1 MRMNS
6 KLFLCLLL
14 AALASCRPTD
24 DDPQPPAAEPTSE
37 TFSYGGQTVTYGV
50 VKRKYASGPNGEQFL
65 TPVVKY
71 WLDRNLGAQQA
82 AAYPNDSLA
91 RGDLFQWGRPADG
104 HQLRTS
110 DTTRMLATSA
120 IPGHNDFIAAP
131 FGQNWMAAPDSTLW
145 SLPTK
150 TNNICPAGWHVATAD
165 ELGMELHSWSHDN
178 IADSFNS
185 TLRWVPSGSR
195 DNDGTERYSTY
206 WAFIWSSTPVDFGQA
221 ASLAI
226 VGTGQSEMSMSTP
239 IVGRAVR
246 CVKD

>member
-1 MRMNS
+1 MCMNT
-6 KLFLCLLL
+6 KLFLVLLL
-14 AALASCRPTD
+14 IAPASCKQTD
-24 DDPQPPAAEPTSE
+24 DDPGASATEPTSE
-37 TFSYGGQTVTYGV
+37 TFSYSDQTVTYGV
-50 VKRKYASGPNGEQFL
+50 VKRTYATGPHGEQLL

-71 WLDRNLGAQQA
+71 WLDRNLGAQQT

-91 RGDLFQWGRPADG
+91 RGDLFQWGRTADG

-110 DTTRMLATSA
+110 DTTRTLATSA

-150 TNNICPAGWHVATAD
+150 TNNVCPDGWHVATAD

-185 TLRWVPSGSR
+185 TLRWVPGGSR
-195 DNDGTERYSTY
+195 DNHGTERYSTY
-206 WAFIWSSTPVDFGQA
+206 WAFVWSSTPADFGQA

-226 VGTGQSEMSMSTP
+226 VGAGQSEMFKTAP
-239 IVGRAVR
+239 VAGLAVR